1 MEMPLPIEEQPQQ
14 NTGKQEQIHPFPGL
28 RPFTFNDKHLFF
40 GRDGQSER
48 VLELLLKNRF
58 AAVIGPSGS
67 GKSSLI
73 NCGVIPELYGGYL
86 YEAGSHWRVLR
97 FNPGYRPIENLTE
110 ALVESFYGSK
120 GDPEKLKTEANL
132 YYVLIT
138 KKSLGISDLIKKS
151 ESYKKENILIYID
164 QFEELFRFTP
174 QAKKLEYGDEAR
186 IFINIL
192 VDAIKQESFPVYVA
206 LSIRSDF
213 LGNCVNYQTLTEYIN
228 QSHYLVPQMTR
239 EAYKSAILGPL
250 ALASVRI
257 NPDLLQEILNNLGEK
272 YDQLPVLQHLMMRV
286 YDYWKTKRDHDQ
298 PLSLFDYRFVGGLQD
313 AISLHADEVY
323 QQLDEPLKK
332 ICKRMFQTITE
343 SGADNKG
350 IRRPS
355 TINDIARILKAK
367 KEDVIKVADHFR
379 KAKNSFIT
387 PDPSI
392 PLIGKSIID
401 ISHEAVMRNWGKLK
415 GWIEEE
421 SDAVQLYKRLAE
433 ASGLYQSGKIGPWKP
448 PELMLA
454 ISWRDNFQPN
464 DSWAAQYNPAFSR
477 SIKFLEISES
487 AYNEEIA
494 EKEKMQKREI
504 RRTRWFAG
512 ILGAAF
518 IISIGL
524 LINSLALRNI
534 ADAARKDAEEQRKIA
549 ETNALEAEKQKNLA
563 LQYAGELEI
572 QKSIVE
578 GNLVTAVV
586 ERDDAF
592 KTADAAVRK
601 TTVTE
606 QTLQEVS
613 RDKEI
618 AEETTREALEQKQR
632 AEMEKA
638 ETYRQNM
645 VLLAQGLS
653 SQADEMNDNKE
664 LKALLAYQAYK
675 FNKQYNGPENPENIY
690 ASLKTALTDLQVDY
704 QISLSG
710 HTESPRSLAVNT
722 RDGALY
728 SAGSD
733 GRLLKWTQFADN
745 AASVPIIKN
754 STINRIVAVS
764 KNGRWLVC
772 ACEGTGI
779 QVFDISS
786 PSNKERIFNAHENR
800 VRSIALYNNNQQML
814 TSGIDNFILKWDLVT
829 GLNQTFYNL
838 DSPAQTIAIAGDD
851 RNVAVGTRNG
861 NLILFT
867 GVNPQPTILLNEP
880 DNQILSAAF
889 TKTGNML
896 ISGDQQGVLR
906 IWTLDNNRL
915 IYTRKLHQ
923 ARIVDIKIDP
933 SGKYIATCSTDGK
946 VYMINTDAMNQAPIE
961 VVNVSGFIF
970 SIEFSNTGK
979 TLFVASNNLNTIMGY
994 PVLADDLAKLVC
1006 PNVSRNLTLSEWSYY
1021 MGEEI
1026 PFEKTCNK

>member
-1 MEMPLPIEEQPQQ
+1 MEIHLPTEEQPQQ
-14 NTGKQEQIHPFPGL
+14 NLSKEEPINPFPGL
-28 RPFTFNDKHLFF
+28 RPFSFTDKHLFF

-48 VLELLLKNRF
+48 VLGLLLKNRF

-73 NCGVIPELYGGYL
+73 NCGVIPELYGGSL
-86 YEAGSHWRVLR
+86 YEAGSLWKIIR
-97 FNPGYRPIENLTE
+97 FNPGYSPIENLTV
-110 ALVESFYGSK
+110 ALAETFSGFK
-120 GDPEKLKTEANL
+120 GNPEKLNTEANL

-151 ESYKKENILIYID
+151 EIYKNENVFIYID

-174 QAKKLEYGDEAR
+174 QAKKLEYGDDAR

-192 VDAIKQESFPVYVA
+192 IDAIKQEKFPIYVA

-213 LGNCVNYQTLTEYIN
+213 LGSCVNYQTLTDFIN

-250 ALASVRI
+250 ALANVRI
-257 NPDLLQEILNNLGEK
+257 NPDLLQEILNNTGEK
-272 YDQLPVLQHLMMRV
+272 TDQLPVLQHLMMRI
-286 YDYWKTKRDHDQ
+286 YDYWKTKRNPDQ

-323 QQLDEPLKK
+323 QELDEPLKK

-350 IRRPS
+350 IRRPT
-355 TINDIARILKAK
+355 TINDITRILKAK

-392 PLIGKSIID
+392 PLIGESIID

-415 GWIEEE
+415 AWIEEE
-421 SDAVQLYKRLAE
+421 SDAVQLYIRLAE

-454 ISWRDNFQPN
+454 VSWRDNFQPN

-494 EKEKMQKREI
+494 DKERMQKREI
-504 RRTRWFAG
+504 SRTRWFAG
-512 ILGAAF
+512 ILGVAF
-518 IISIGL
+518 VIAIGL
-524 LINSLALRNI
+524 LFFSLSLRKI
-534 ADAARKDAEEQRKIA
+534 ADNARKDAEEQRKIA
-549 ETNALEAEKQKNLA
+549 EINALEADKQKNLA

-572 QKSIVE
+572 QKAIVE

-592 KTADAAVRK
+592 KTADAAVQK

-606 QTLQEVS
+606 KSLQEMS
-613 RDKEI
+613 RGKEK
-618 AEETTREALEQKQR
+618 AEETTRDALEQKKR
-632 AEMEKA
+632 AEQEKA
-638 ETYRQNM
+638 ETFRQNM
-645 VLLAQGLS
+645 ILLAQTLS
-653 SQADEMNDNKE
+653 SQSDETNDNKE

-675 FNKQYNGPENPENIY
+675 FNKQYNGTENPANIY
-690 ASLKTALTDLQVDY
+690 ASLMAALTGLQVDY
-704 QISLSG
+704 KISLSG
-710 HTESPRSLAVNT
+710 HSESSRSLAVNI
-722 RDGALY
+722 RDGALF

-745 AASVPIIKN
+745 AASGLIIKN
-754 STINRIVAVS
+754 SSINRIVTVS
-764 KNGRWLVC
+764 KNGKWLVC

-779 QVFDISS
+779 QVFDISDAA
-786 PSNKERIFNAHENR
+786 NKQRTFNAHENR
-800 VRSIALYNNNQQML
+800 VRSIALYNDNQHML
-814 TSGIDNFILKWDLVT
+814 TSGIDNVVLKWDLGT

-838 DSPAQTIAIAGDD
+838 DSPAQTIAISADD

-867 GVNPQPTILLNEP
+867 GANAQPNILLNEP
-880 DNQILSAAF
+880 DNQILSVAF
-889 TKTGNML
+889 TKKGNML

-915 IYTRKLHQ
+915 IFTRKLHQ

-933 SGKYIATCSTDGK
+933 TGKYIATCSTDGK
-946 VYMINTDAMNQAPIE
+946 VYMINTDAMNQAPVE
-961 VVNVSGFIF
+961 VVSSSGFIF

-979 TLFVASNNLNTIMGY
+979 TLFVASNNMSAITGY
-994 PVLADDLAKLVC
+994 PVLGDDMAKLVC

>member
-14 NTGKQEQIHPFPGL
+14 NQVKQEVIHPFPGL

-40 GRDGQSER
+40 GRDGQSEK
-48 VLELLLKNRF
+48 VLELLLKKRF

-86 YEAGSHWRVLR
+86 YEAGSMWKVVR
-97 FNPGYRPIENLTE
+97 FNPGYKPIENLTE
-110 ALVESFYGSK
+110 ALAETFTTYK
-120 GDPEKLKTEANL
+120 GDPEKLNTEANL

-138 KKSLGISDLIKKS
+138 KKSLGIADLIRKS
-151 ESYKKENILIYID
+151 ETYKKENILIYID

-174 QAKKLEYGDEAR
+174 QAKKLEYGDEER

-192 VDAIKQESFPVYVA
+192 IDAVKQETFPIYVA

-213 LGNCVNYQTLTEYIN
+213 LGNCVNYQTLTDYIN

-250 ALASVRI
+250 ALAGVRI
-257 NPDLLQEILNNLGEK
+257 NPDLLQEVLNNLGEK
-272 YDQLPVLQHLMMRV
+272 YDQLPVLQHLMMRM
-286 YDYWKTKRDHDQ
+286 YDYWKTKRHNDQ
-298 PLSLFDYRFVGGLQD
+298 PLSLFDYRFVGGMQD
-313 AISLHADEVY
+313 AISLHADEVF
-323 QQLDEPLKK
+323 QELDDNLKK

-350 IRRPS
+350 IRRP
-355 TINDIARILKAK
+355 TTVNDIARILKAK

-379 KAKNSFIT
+379 KNKNSFIT

-392 PLIGKSIID
+392 PLIGESIID
-401 ISHEAVMRNWGKLK
+401 ISHEAVMRNWVKLK

-421 SDAVQLYKRLAE
+421 SDAVQLYTRLAD

-494 EKEKMQKREI
+494 DKERMQKREI
-504 RRTRWFAG
+504 SRTRWFAG
-512 ILGAAF
+512 ILGVAF
-518 IISIGL
+518 VISIGL
-524 LINSLALRNI
+524 LIFSLSLRKI
-534 ADAARKDAEEQRKIA
+534 ADNARKDAEEQRKIA
-549 ETNALEAEKQKNLA
+549 EINSLEADKQKNMA
-563 LQYAGELEI
+563 LQLANELEI
-572 QKSIVE
+572 QKAIVE

-592 KTADAAVRK
+592 KTADAAVQK

-606 QTLQEVS
+606 KTLQEVS
-613 RDKEI
+613 RDKDK

-653 SQADEMNDNKE
+653 SQADQTTDNKE
-664 LKALLAYQAYK
+664 LKALLAFQAYK
-675 FNKQYNGPENPENIY
+675 FNKQYNGLENPANIY
-690 ASLKTALTDLQVDY
+690 ASLKTALNDLQVDY

-710 HTESPRSLAVNT
+710 HTESPRSLAINPK
-722 RDGALY
+722 DGALY

-745 AASVPIIKN
+745 VASVPIIKN
-754 STINRIVAVS
+754 SSINRIVVVS
-764 KNGRWLVC
+764 RNGKWLVC

-779 QVFDISS
+779 QVFDISNLA
-786 PSNKERIFNAHENR
+786 NKERIFNAHENR
-800 VRSIALYNNNQQML
+800 VRSIALYNDNQQML
-814 TSGIDNFILKWDLVT
+814 TSGIDNVILKWDLTT

-838 DSPAQTIAIAGDD
+838 DSPAQTIAI
-851 RNVAVGTRNG
+851 
-861 NLILFT
+861 
-867 GVNPQPTILLNEP
+867 
-880 DNQILSAAF
+880 SA
-889 TKTGNML
+889 
-896 ISGDQQGVLR
+896 
-906 IWTLDNNRL
+906 
-915 IYTRKLHQ
+915 
-923 ARIVDIKIDP
+923 
-933 SGKYIATCSTDGK
+933 
-946 VYMINTDAMNQAPIE
+946 
-961 VVNVSGFIF
+961 
-970 SIEFSNTGK
+970 
-979 TLFVASNNLNTIMGY
+979 
-994 PVLADDLAKLVC
+994 
-1006 PNVSRNLTLSEWSYY
+1006 
-1021 MGEEI
+1021 
-1026 PFEKTCNK
+1026 

>member
-48 VLELLLKNRF
+48 GLELLLKNRF

-86 YEAGSHWRVLR
+86 YEAGSHWRVVR

-120 GDPEKLKTEANL
+120 GDTEKLKTEAHL

-206 LSIRSDF
+206 PSIRADF
-213 LGNCVNYQTLTEYIN
+213 LGNCVNYQTLTQYIS

-250 ALASVRI
+250 ALASVKI

-392 PLIGKSIID
+392 PLIGESIID

-421 SDAVQLYKRLAE
+421 SDAVQLYIRLAE

-464 DSWAAQYNPAFSR
+464 EAWAAQYNPAFSR

-487 AYNEEIA
+487 SYNEEIA
-494 EKEKMQKREI
+494 EKERMKKREI
-504 RRTRWFAG
+504 RRTRWFAV
-512 ILGAAF
+512 ILGVAF
-518 IISIGL
+518 IIAIGL
-524 LINSLALRNI
+524 LI
-534 ADAARKDAEEQRKIA
+534 
-549 ETNALEAEKQKNLA
+549 
-563 LQYAGELEI
+563 
-572 QKSIVE
+572 
-578 GNLVTAVV
+578 
-586 ERDDAF
+586 
-592 KTADAAVRK
+592 
-601 TTVTE
+601 
-606 QTLQEVS
+606 
-613 RDKEI
+613 
-618 AEETTREALEQKQR
+618 
-632 AEMEKA
+632 
-638 ETYRQNM
+638 
-645 VLLAQGLS
+645 
-653 SQADEMNDNKE
+653 
-664 LKALLAYQAYK
+664 
-675 FNKQYNGPENPENIY
+675 
-690 ASLKTALTDLQVDY
+690 
-704 QISLSG
+704 
-710 HTESPRSLAVNT
+710 
-722 RDGALY
+722 
-728 SAGSD
+728 
-733 GRLLKWTQFADN
+733 
-745 AASVPIIKN
+745 
-754 STINRIVAVS
+754 
-764 KNGRWLVC
+764 
-772 ACEGTGI
+772 
-779 QVFDISS
+779 
-786 PSNKERIFNAHENR
+786 
-800 VRSIALYNNNQQML
+800 
-814 TSGIDNFILKWDLVT
+814 
-829 GLNQTFYNL
+829 
-838 DSPAQTIAIAGDD
+838 
-851 RNVAVGTRNG
+851 
-861 NLILFT
+861 
-867 GVNPQPTILLNEP
+867 
-880 DNQILSAAF
+880 
-889 TKTGNML
+889 
-896 ISGDQQGVLR
+896 
-906 IWTLDNNRL
+906 
-915 IYTRKLHQ
+915 
-923 ARIVDIKIDP
+923 
-933 SGKYIATCSTDGK
+933 
-946 VYMINTDAMNQAPIE
+946 
-961 VVNVSGFIF
+961 
-970 SIEFSNTGK
+970 
-979 TLFVASNNLNTIMGY
+979 
-994 PVLADDLAKLVC
+994 
-1006 PNVSRNLTLSEWSYY
+1006 
-1021 MGEEI
+1021 
-1026 PFEKTCNK
+1026 